1 MISTYIIGLIFI
13 VSVWAFQN
21 GNVKSNLLFA
31 PYIIQTKNQ
40 HWRWITHV
48 FVHANWPHLLVNLW
62 VFYTFVGRVEGVF
75 SQSFHFPEISFL
87 IFIVASAVASSL
99 SDFVKNRNN
108 PHYAS
113 LGASGV
119 VSAVL
124 FMFIVYFPTSP
135 LQFIILPG
143 VNIPAFVIG
152 ILYLLYE
159 YQMRRKND
167 GIAHD
172 AHIFGA
178 LFGIVAP
185 LAFEPSIYLN
195 SFQSVSIW
203 IQSIFS

>member
-13 VSVWAFQN
+13 VSLWAFKN
-21 GNVKSNLLFA
+21 ENVKSTLLFA
-31 PYIIQTKNQ
+31 PYYIKSKNQ
-40 HWRWITHV
+40 HWRWITYV

-62 VFYTFVGRVEGVF
+62 VFFTFVNRVEGVF
-75 SQSFHFPEISFL
+75 MQSFSFPKIT
-87 IFIVASAVASSL
+87 FILFIILSAVASSL
-99 SDFVKNRNN
+99 SDFAKNRNN
-108 PHYAS
+108 PQYAS

-124 FMFIVYFPTSP
+124 FMFIVYYPTSP

-178 LFGIVAP
+178 LFGILAP
-185 LAFEPSIYLN
+185 IAIDPSIYLK
-195 SFQSVSIW
+195 SFHSISNW
-203 IQSIFS
+203 IQTIF